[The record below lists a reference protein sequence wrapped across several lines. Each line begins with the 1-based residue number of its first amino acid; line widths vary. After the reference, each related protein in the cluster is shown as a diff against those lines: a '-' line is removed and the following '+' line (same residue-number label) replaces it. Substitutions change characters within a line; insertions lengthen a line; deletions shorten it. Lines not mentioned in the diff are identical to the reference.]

1 MGVLFE
7 KAGREGGRPLLRLE
21 TWKHTVVNG
30 QTVKQLFESLNS
42 VKTCSKVIGLKFE
55 KAGREGKARVT
66 LGND

>member
-1 MGVLFE
+1 MG
-7 KAGREGGRPLLRLE
+7 
-21 TWKHTVVNG
+21 TVVNG